1 MVLSDRN
8 VILTA
13 CCCRTGYLVGWMQTT
28 KDNRWW
34 LFAFTH
40 WNWKAAVITAIFRG
54 APPAWLHWP
63 NVHPSA
69 RPALQCRFEM
79 AYVLLTAG
87 IFSAWQRAGAWPQ
100 VPAFR
105 LARRCCHRPCH
116 FIRCGCACTQM
127 MLDHINAHTLGLSA
141 LAFSL
146 VSAMFHWHVMQNGVM
161 LVGEESRSLSSDLRE
176 LPRLLLSFVAMPI
189 RWSRHL
195 FAVNPN
201 RNSRRERPRVAA

>member
-1 MVLSDRN
+1 
-8 VILTA
+8 
-13 CCCRTGYLVGWMQTT
+13 MQTT

-40 WNWKAAVITAIFRG
+40 WNWKAAVITAIFPG
-54 APPAWLHWP
+54 AACMAALP

-69 RPALQCRFEM
+69 RQHFSVVEM
-79 AYVLLTAG
+79 VYVLLTAG
-87 IFSAWQRAGAWPQ
+87 IFSAWQQQALGLRSRHFAWLVVVVIVPVTSLGAD
-100 VPAFR
+100 A
-105 LARRCCHRPCH
+105 LAH
-116 FIRCGCACTQM
+116 M

-161 LVGEESRSLSSDLRE
+161 LVGEESRSLSSDLRQ

-189 RWSRHL
+189 RWSRDL
-195 FAVNPN
+195 FAVNPIETAEE
-201 RNSRRERPRVAA
+201 SDLEVAA